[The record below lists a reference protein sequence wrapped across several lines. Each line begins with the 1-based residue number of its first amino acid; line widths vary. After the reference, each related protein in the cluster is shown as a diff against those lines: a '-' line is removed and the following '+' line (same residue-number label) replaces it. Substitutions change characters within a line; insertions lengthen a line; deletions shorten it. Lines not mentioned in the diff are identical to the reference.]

1 MLCGGEVFWRHSVSA
16 TVPLLWRHYVS
27 ATSLVFGGLSKK
39 IKKQKNKSQPLRP
52 ASFAFP
58 PRPFFHWNP
67 CPEEGGGATA
77 AVFTV
82 CRPSRGVW
90 RPCVCHPQTS
100 QAAPASFFRIFRQQ
114 LVGHSTLKK
123 EWSFI
128 IFFTVGSAKA
138 LGQRASLHVKEFN
151 SQLFTSTDRSV
162 KNTKSQWFRGF
173 QTEA

>member
-1 MLCGGEVFWRHSVSA
+1 MSA

-100 QAAPASFFRIFRQQ
+100 QAAVSFDYFLHRSSNPFALPGGYSAVLCLPSLQGLWRYPSACLPFSLPLTLLASPVTATFVLQP
-114 LVGHSTLKK
+114 
-123 EWSFI
+123 
-128 IFFTVGSAKA
+128 
-138 LGQRASLHVKEFN
+138 
-151 SQLFTSTDRSV
+151 
-162 KNTKSQWFRGF
+162 
-173 QTEA
+173 